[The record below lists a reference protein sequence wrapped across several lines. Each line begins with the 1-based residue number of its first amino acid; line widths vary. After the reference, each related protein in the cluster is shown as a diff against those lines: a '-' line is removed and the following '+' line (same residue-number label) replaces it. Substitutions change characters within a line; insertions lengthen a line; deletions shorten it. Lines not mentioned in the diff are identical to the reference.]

1 MVGEQTAVQR
11 EWSEHWI
18 ALKSVEAELR
28 QKEEIIPMEEEK
40 LRVLQERLH
49 TGHIWS
55 CVRPLFA
62 KPHDVI
68 MLSVLF
74 LRMWWMCWCVC
85 HSNFGVQCN
94 STSTSCDGSGPRSS
108 MNSLQHPS
116 PGPQFVW
123 QLSFVSF
130 RGGSRAMLLYGPE
143 LCYLT
148 KWKIN
153 HQSNSKRNEGFGSIS
168 INGCNMWEQTIEI
181 LYRVFYLLVWYM
193 IIPLSRLA
201 RARTSWRPPAFSHR
215 ASTHHTHDRTRWRW
229 SIGTFV
235 KPYWSKVA

>member
-1 MVGEQTAVQR
+1 MTGFHEIPFRSIQYGYLSTPSSFRHGRRANGRSARVVG
-11 EWSEHWI
+11 
-18 ALKSVEAELR
+18 ALDRFEVCRGWVAAEGGNHTNGGRKAASPTGEAANLV
-28 QKEEIIPMEEEK
+28 IS
-40 LRVLQERLH
+40 
-49 TGHIWS
+49 GH
-55 CVRPLFA
+55 VFA
-62 KPHDVI
+62 LAICQPHDVI

-85 HSNFGVQCN
+85 HSYFGVQCKSILMKDLN

-130 RGGSRAMLLYGPE
+130 RGGSRAMLMYDPD

-153 HQSNSKRNEGFGSIS
+153 HQSNSKRNERFGSIS
-168 INGCNMWEQTIEI
+168 INGCNMSEQTIFYI
-181 LYRVFYLLVWYM
+181 IRVFYSLVWY
-193 IIPLSRLA
+193 L
-201 RARTSWRPPAFSHR
+201 
-215 ASTHHTHDRTRWRW
+215 
-229 SIGTFV
+229 
-235 KPYWSKVA
+235 

>member
-1 MVGEQTAVQR
+1 MKFHSDPFSMATFRPLHLSGMVGEQTAVQR

-40 LRVLQERLH
+40 LRVLQERLR

-62 KPHDVI
+62 NHM

-74 LRMWWMCWCVC
+74 LWMWWMCWCVC
-85 HSNFGVQCN
+85 HSYFGVQCKSILMKDLN

-130 RGGSRAMLLYGPE
+130 RGGSRAMLMYGPD

-153 HQSNSKRNEGFGSIS
+153 HQSNSKRNERFGSIS
-168 INGCNMWEQTIEI
+168 INGCNMWEQTVEI
-181 LYRVFYLLVWYM
+181 LYIEFFIY
-193 IIPLSRLA
+193 
-201 RARTSWRPPAFSHR
+201 
-215 ASTHHTHDRTRWRW
+215 
-229 SIGTFV
+229 
-235 KPYWSKVA
+235 